1 MERAH
6 PLRVVEPRRCVRGP
20 ENPGEHRHLKTGAGS
35 LVPGQRS
42 PYWREQVV
50 EVEQTVA
57 ELRIRLG
64 ERAKKLTEAAT

>member
-1 MERAH
+1 M
-6 PLRVVEPRRCVRGP
+6 
-20 ENPGEHRHLKTGAGS
+20 
-35 LVPGQRS
+35 PGQRS